1 MDMVVWLKYRC
12 FIAFVVYTPIADFLL
27 PALSTYCGAM
37 YKDSHVCEESL
48 LERDEGSRMGER
60 WLDDLTRCSAL

>member
-1 MDMVVWLKYRC
+1 M
-12 FIAFVVYTPIADFLL
+12 AFVVYTPIDDFLL

-60 WLDDLTRCSAL
+60 